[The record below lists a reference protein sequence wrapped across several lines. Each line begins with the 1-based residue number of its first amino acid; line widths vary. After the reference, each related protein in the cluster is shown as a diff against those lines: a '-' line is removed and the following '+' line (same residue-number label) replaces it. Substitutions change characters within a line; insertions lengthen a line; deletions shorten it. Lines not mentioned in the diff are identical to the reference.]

1 MKALPA
7 AIAFLLLPDC
17 AHWFGP
23 AHGVFD
29 AVGSTRDGSVCQ
41 LSVTAVGSETSSR
54 EWSVTGSFRQRVLV
68 NPSHKGHRI
77 ALICN
82 GELAAERTFKY
93 GRDVG
98 IGGELSVDG
107 SAPNNQTQATP

>member
-1 MKALPA
+1 MRVLA
-7 AIAFLLLPDC
+7 ASMAFLLLTGC

-23 AHGVFD
+23 ADGAFY
-29 AVGSTRDGSVCQ
+29 AVGSAPESHSCK
-41 LSVTAVGSETSSR
+41 LSVAPVGSSNPPT
-54 EWSVTGSFRQRVLV
+54 EWGVVGNFRQSVVV
-68 NPSHKGHRI
+68 NHSRKGHRV

-98 IGGELSVDG
+98 IGGELAVNG
-107 SAPNNQTQATP
+107 SAP

>member
-1 MKALPA
+1 MRVLTA
-7 AIAFLLLPDC
+7 AMAFLLLPGC

-29 AVGSTRDGSVCQ
+29 AVGSTPGNDSCQ
-41 LSVTAVGSETSSR
+41 LSVAPVGSNNPPR
-54 EWSVTGSFRQRVLV
+54 EWSVTGNFRQSVLV
-68 NPSHKGHRI
+68 NPSRKGHRI

-82 GELAAERTFKY
+82 GELAAERIFKY

-98 IGGELSVDG
+98 IGGELAVNG
-107 SAPNNQTQATP
+107 SAP